1 MPVHHDKS
9 VYGKLAPTQELFS
22 EEQLIA
28 MAQAL
33 QEDEKGQNTLV
44 STPKTQKNSRN
55 KAHKTTKSKRA

>member
-33 QEDEKGQNTLV
+33 QEDEKEQNTLV
-44 STPKTQKNSRN
+44 STPNAQKIG
-55 KAHKTTKSKRA
+55 HKKHKKNKRA